1 MSQSEITTLLAQ
13 ISLEEKAG
21 LCSGKNFWNLKGV
34 ERLNIPSIMITDGPH
49 GLRKQN
55 TASDHLGIGDSV
67 PAVCFP
73 TASALGSSWD
83 KNLLREIGAALGE
96 KSAHENV
103 AVLLGP
109 GMNIK
114 RHPSCGRNF
123 EYFSEDPLL
132 TGELAAAMI
141 DGIQSHNVGACI
153 KHFAVNNHE
162 NGRMV
167 VDVLVDE
174 RTLHEIYLKG
184 FEIAVKKSRPWMTM
198 CAYNRLNGIYC
209 SDHRELLTD
218 ILRDQWGFDGV
229 VVTDWG
235 AMNERVFAIRAGLDL
250 EMPASGGENEQKIIK
265 AVQMGELDKND
276 LDKACINILSMIFK
290 SLQMRPAP
298 SIDEQQQHLLAQHLL
313 TQHLLAQRAAEDS
326 AVLLKNDGAILPLAT
341 TKTVALIGE
350 FAKSPRYQGAGSS
363 RVNPTQV
370 DCAFDR
376 IKDLLG
382 SDKVLYA
389 ENEEDAVK
397 AARAADCAI
406 IFAGLPSSYESEG
419 FDREHLRLPE
429 QHDRLIKE
437 VARANPNSIV
447 VLMNGAPVLMPWLEA
462 PKAILECYLGGQA
475 GGAAIANLLFGKAN
489 PSGKL
494 AETFPLSQADIP
506 SDRYFLNDLRQSQY
520 REGLYVGY
528 RYFDT
533 MQKPVLFPFGHGLS
547 YTQFE
552 YKDLVLSKTSLDE
565 GEELEVAFQLT
576 NSGAHD
582 GKEIVQLYVRD
593 VASTLHR
600 PAHELKA
607 FEKVHLKAGE
617 TKRVK
622 LKLDGDAF
630 SYFDPA
636 SRQWVIEEGAF
647 EIQIAASSRDVR
659 LAQTI
664 IVRSPFRQTPPD
676 PAEQIAFTGS
686 QIEVSHEVF
695 AIMLKRP
702 IPDVEPVRPYH
713 LNSALGE
720 LRASF
725 IGNRFRK
732 MVIKRMLKT
741 FGSSSDDTSSD
752 NTMTL
757 MVKRSLDGLPLRAL
771 VLLSGGQFTFRAM
784 SRLLDLFNGHYLKF
798 FIALWRS
805 DQKSSRTH

>member
-1 MSQSEITTLLAQ
+1 MPQSEITKLLEQ
-13 ISLEEKAG
+13 MTLEEKAG

-34 ERLNIPSIMITDGPH
+34 ERLNIPSVMITDGPH

-73 TASALGSSWD
+73 TASALASSWD

-162 NGRMV
+162 NGRMI

-235 AMNERVFAIRAGLDL
+235 AMNERVSAIRAGLDL

-265 AVQMGELDKND
+265 AVQAGELNKSD

-290 SLQMRPAP
+290 SLQMRRAP
-298 SIDEQQQHLLAQHLL
+298 SIDEQQH
-313 TQHLLAQRAAEDS
+313 HLLAQRAAEDS
-326 AVLLKNDGAILPLAT
+326 AVLLKNDSAILPLAA
-341 TKTVALIGE
+341 TKTIAIIGE

-376 IKDLLG
+376 IKDLLD

-397 AARAADCAI
+397 VARAADCAI

-429 QHDRLIKE
+429 QHDRLITE

-475 GGAAIANLLFGKAN
+475 GGAAIANLLFGQAN

-494 AETFPLSQADIP
+494 AETFPLSQTDIP
-506 SDRYFLNDLRQSQY
+506 SDRYFLSDLRQSQY

-547 YTQFE
+547 YAQFE

-565 GEELEVAFQLT
+565 GEALDIAFQLT
-576 NSGAHD
+576 NSGTHD

-593 VASTLHR
+593 VDSTLHR

-607 FEKVHLKAGE
+607 FEKINLKAGE
-617 TKRVK
+617 TKSVK
-622 LKLDGDAF
+622 LKLDADAF

-636 SRQWVIEEGAF
+636 SQQWAVEEGAF

-664 IVRSPFRQTPPD
+664 VVHSSFTQTPPD
-676 PAEQIAFTGS
+676 PAEQTAFTGS
-686 QIEVSHEVF
+686 QIEVSHEAF
-695 AIMLKRP
+695 AAMLKRP
-702 IPDVEPVRPYH
+702 IPDVEPIKPYH

-720 LRASF
+720 LRTSF

-732 MVIKRMLKT
+732 MVVKRMLKT

-771 VLLSGGQFTFRAM
+771 VLLSGGQFTFRTM
-784 SRLLDLFNGHYLKF
+784 NRLLDLFNGHYLKF
-798 FIALWRS
+798 LIALWRS
-805 DQKSSRTH
+805 DRK

>member
-1 MSQSEITTLLAQ
+1 MPQSEITKLLAQ
-13 ISLEEKAG
+13 MTLEEKAG

-34 ERLNIPSIMITDGPH
+34 ERLNIPSVMITDGPH

-73 TASALGSSWD
+73 TASALASSWD

-103 AVLLGP
+103 AALLGP

-184 FEIAVKKSRPWMTM
+184 FEIAVKKSRPWMAM

-209 SDHRELLTD
+209 SDHRELLTHT
-218 ILRDQWGFDGV
+218 LRDQWGFDGV

-235 AMNERVFAIRAGLDL
+235 AMNERVHAIRAGLDL
-250 EMPASGGENEQKIIK
+250 EMPASGGENDQKIIK
-265 AVQMGELDKND
+265 AVQSGELDKSD

-290 SLQMRPAP
+290 SLQMRRTP
-298 SIDEQQQHLLAQHLL
+298 SIDEQQH
-313 TQHLLAQRAAEDS
+313 HLLAQRAAEDS

-341 TKTVALIGE
+341 TKTVAIIGE

-382 SDKVLYA
+382 SDNVLYA

-397 AARAADCAI
+397 IARAADCAI
-406 IFAGLPSSYESEG
+406 IFVGLPSSYESEG

-437 VARANPNSIV
+437 VARANPNSII
-447 VLMNGAPVLMPWLEA
+447 VLMNGAPVLMPWLEM

-475 GGAAIANLLFGKAN
+475 GGAAIANLLFGQAN

-494 AETFPLSQADIP
+494 AETFPLSQTDIP

-533 MQKPVLFPFGHGLS
+533 MQKSVLFPFGHGLS

-565 GEELEVAFQLT
+565 GEALDIAFQLT
-576 NSGAHD
+576 NSGTHD

-593 VASTLHR
+593 VDSTLHR

-607 FEKVHLKAGE
+607 FEKISLKAGE
-617 TKRVK
+617 TKSVK
-622 LKLDGDAF
+622 LKLDADAF

-636 SRQWVIEEGAF
+636 SQQWVIEEGAF

-664 IVRSPFRQTPPD
+664 VMHSSFTQTPPD
-676 PAEQIAFTGS
+676 QAEQTAFTGK
-686 QIEVSHEVF
+686 QIEVSDEAF
-695 AIMLKRP
+695 AAMLKRP
-702 IPDVEPVRPYH
+702 IPDVEPIKPYH

-732 MVIKRMLKT
+732 MVIKKMLKT

-771 VLLSGGQFTFRAM
+771 VLLSGGQFTFRTM
-784 SRLLDLFNGHYLKF
+784 NRLLDLFNGHYLKF
-798 FIALWRS
+798 LIALWRS
-805 DQKSSRTH
+805 DRK

>member
-1 MSQSEITTLLAQ
+1 MSQSEITTWLAQ

-55 TASDHLGIGDSV
+55 EISDHLGIGHSV

-73 TASALGSSWD
+73 TASALASSWD

-132 TGELAAAMI
+132 TGELAAAQI

-167 VDVLVDE
+167 VDVLIDE
-174 RTLHEIYLKG
+174 RTLREIYLKG

-235 AMNERVFAIRAGLDL
+235 AMNERVHAIRAGLDL

-265 AVQMGELDKND
+265 AVQSGELDKSD
-276 LDKACINILSMIFK
+276 LDKACTNILSMIFK
-290 SLQMRPAP
+290 SLQVRRAP
-298 SIDEQQQHLLAQHLL
+298 SIDEQQQHLLA
-313 TQHLLAQRAAEDS
+313 QHLLAQRAAEDS
-326 AVLLKNDGAILPLAT
+326 AVLLKNDSAILPLAT

-376 IKDLLG
+376 IKALLG
-382 SDKVLYA
+382 SDNVLYA

-397 AARAADCAI
+397 VARAADCAI

-494 AETFPLSQADIP
+494 AETFPLSQTDIP

-565 GEELEVAFQLT
+565 GEELEIAFQLT

-607 FEKVHLKAGE
+607 FEKINLKAGE

-664 IVRSPFRQTPPD
+664 VVRSSFRQTPPD
-676 PAEQIAFTGS
+676 PAEQTAFTGS
-686 QIEVSHEVF
+686 QIEVSHEAF

-720 LRASF
+720 LRTSF

-752 NTMTL
+752 DTMTL

-798 FIALWRS
+798 LIALFIALWRS
-805 DQKSSRTH
+805 EQKSSRTH